1 MILQYIR
8 LQMLTLDIK
17 YNNSI
22 VLNVKIMI
30 TETVLSLEAFSVDNG
45 RTCLIVLR
53 LRDPHLLE
61 GGQ

>member
-17 YNNSI
+17 YNNRYSI

-45 RTCLIVLR
+45 RTCLIVL
-53 LRDPHLLE
+53 
-61 GGQ
+61 